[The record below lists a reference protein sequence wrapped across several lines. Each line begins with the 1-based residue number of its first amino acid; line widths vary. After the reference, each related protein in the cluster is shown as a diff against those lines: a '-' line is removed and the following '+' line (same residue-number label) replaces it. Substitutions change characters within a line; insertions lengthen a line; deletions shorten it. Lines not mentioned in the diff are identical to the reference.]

1 MVSKVKYLLLLL
13 LSGCSSLPSM
23 SSVSSPTSTTVPS
36 TAVGQVMKDTT
47 DNIWQWVLLSC
58 VLVLFFPSM
67 REPIRAFL
75 SALFTVLRL
84 PLDHVIMLYNN
95 KYKNNAEEEERR

>member
-47 DNIWQWVLLSC
+47 DNIWEWAWISI
-58 VLVLFFPSM
+58 VLVFVFPSM
-67 REPIRAFL
+67 RAPITGFL
-75 SALFTVLRL
+75 KALFTVLRL